1 LLAGLS
7 NALGFVARACR
18 VSASELTRAALTL
31 AQFRQTL
38 VLWAAVLLPIAFIMV
53 NGSTLYDGIRH
64 VLFLIPLLAV
74 VAGYG
79 FVRVLPFTARAPTVV
94 AAAVGAYLGHQ
105 IYVLAAL
112 HPLEYV
118 AFNAAAGGVHGAY
131 GRFEMD
137 YWALAATVALR
148 RLEDR
153 LNLEWP
159 AGSAFDPPS
168 LLICIPWREAV
179 VEPMYRNPWRL
190 ETDANKADY
199 LIATERMNCAEN
211 QPVVLIDEVKRF
223 DRPFAWGTFA
233 RRRDA
238 MMPLGAPA
246 PR

>member
-1 LLAGLS
+1 MMA
-7 NALGFVARACR
+7 FV
-18 VSASELTRAALTL
+18 
-31 AQFRQTL
+31 
-38 VLWAAVLLPIAFIMV
+38 M
-53 NGSTLYDGIRH
+53 YY
-64 VLFLIPLLAV
+64 IPLLAV
-74 VAGYG
+74 IAGYG

-153 LNLEWP
+153 LNLERP
-159 AGSAFDPPS
+159 TG
-168 LLICIPWREAV
+168 PWREAA
-179 VEPMYRNPWRL
+179 VEPMYRHPWRL
-190 ETDANKADY
+190 ETDAKADY

-223 DRPFAWGTFA
+223 DRPFAWTYA

-238 MMPLGAPA
+238 MMPVGAAA